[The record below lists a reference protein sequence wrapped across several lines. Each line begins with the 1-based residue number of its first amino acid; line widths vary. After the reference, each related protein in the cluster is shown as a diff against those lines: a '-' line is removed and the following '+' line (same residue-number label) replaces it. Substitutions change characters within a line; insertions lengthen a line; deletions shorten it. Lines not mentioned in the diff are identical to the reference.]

1 MEKNFKKKPLE
12 HRILKKG
19 HILGLGYF
27 RLGMLSIKQSQQVQ
41 GRAHTHTHTQYLHV
55 LLIRNFMSMTKGLIH
70 D

>member
-27 RLGMLSIKQSQQVQ
+27 RLGMLSIKQSQKVQ
-41 GRAHTHTHTQYLHV
+41 GRAHTHTHTHNIY
-55 LLIRNFMSMTKGLIH
+55 MSF
-70 D
+70 